1 MTKQLDK
8 FKSLLDKSKSVLVL
22 QPEKPDSD
30 SLASS
35 LILEHFIGGMG
46 KQVVMYCQDP
56 IPDYIRCQ
64 DGWDR
69 VTDVFP
75 PQFDLTV
82 LVDAGGPQM
91 LARTLEKYQAK
102 LSKKPFVILDHHIQ
116 REPMPFET
124 IEIIDDSP
132 ANTEFLVKVAK
143 HFGWKFSQETADL
156 VMHGILADTRSMT
169 TPHTTVNT
177 LETMAEMMRR
187 GGNINRVHVRFQ
199 ETQAPDRDI
208 IHFKGKLLSSVEY
221 INDGSIALVV
231 VEPGDLKKYGDRHDP
246 VALVGPELQYT
257 RGVDIAAI
265 IRNYKSQEH
274 GRKIKISFRSRHQI
288 AAAAAKHFGGGGH
301 LQAAGC
307 TVLGREVDDVK
318 KELIEVLTN
327 LVRDAEA
334 AQHSS
339 A

>member
-1 MTKQLDK
+1 MTDQLK
-8 FKSLLDKSKSVLVL
+8 KLKKLLDESKTVLIL
-22 QPEKPDSD
+22 QPEKPDAD

-56 IPDYIRCQ
+56 IPEYIRCQ

-75 PQFDLTV
+75 KNFDLSI

-91 LARTLEKYQAK
+91 LARTLEKYQSN
-102 LSKKPFVILDHHIQ
+102 LTKKPFVILDHHIQ
-116 REPMPFET
+116 REPMPFDAL
-124 IEIIDDSP
+124 EIIDDAP
-132 ANTEFLVKVAK
+132 ANTEFLVKIAK
-143 HFGWKFSQETADL
+143 QFGWDFDQNTADL
-156 VMHGILADTRSMT
+156 VIHGILADTRGMT

-177 LETMAEMMRR
+177 IETMAKMVRC

-199 ETQAPDRDI
+199 ETQAPDQDI
-208 IHFKGKLLSSVEY
+208 IHFKGKLLTSVEY
-221 INDGSIALVV
+221 FNDGSIALVTV
-231 VEPGDLKKYGDRHDP
+231 SPEDLKKYGERHDP

-257 RGVDIAAI
+257 RGVDIATV
-265 IRNYKSQEH
+265 IRNYPSVEH
-274 GRKIKISFRSRHQI
+274 GNKIKISFRSRHGI

-307 TVLGREVDDVK
+307 TVLGRKVEDVK
-318 KELIEVLTN
+318 KEVIEVLTKLIHDN
-327 LVRDAEA
+327 EA
-334 AQHSS
+334 A
-339 A
+339 